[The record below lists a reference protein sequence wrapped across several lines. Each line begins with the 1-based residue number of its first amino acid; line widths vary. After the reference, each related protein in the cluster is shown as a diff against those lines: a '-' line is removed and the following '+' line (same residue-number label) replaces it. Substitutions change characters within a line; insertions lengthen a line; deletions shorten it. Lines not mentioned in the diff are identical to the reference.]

1 MLHTSWKEEE
11 NGASF
16 NEGKR
21 GNIPN
26 NQRRRPCLMMVINIE
41 AVNLVNMT
49 ANIRRR
55 WGDLSGL
62 DLKEEKE
69 QGQQ

>member
-1 MLHTSWKEEE
+1 MLHTPWKEEE

-26 NQRRRPCLMMVINIE
+26 NQRRRASLMKVINIE

-49 ANIRRR
+49 ANIRR
-55 WGDLSGL
+55 
-62 DLKEEKE
+62 
-69 QGQQ
+69 

>member
-26 NQRRRPCLMMVINIE
+26 NQRRRPSLMTVINIE

-55 WGDLSGL
+55 WGDLAGL

>member
-26 NQRRRPCLMMVINIE
+26 NQRRRPSLMKVINIE

-62 DLKEEKE
+62 DLKEEKK

>member
-1 MLHTSWKEEE
+1 MHTSWKEEE
-11 NGASF
+11 NGTSF

-26 NQRRRPCLMMVINIE
+26 NQRRRPSLMKVINIE

-55 WGDLSGL
+55 WGDLAGL

>member
-11 NGASF
+11 NGTSF

-26 NQRRRPCLMMVINIE
+26 NQRRPSLMKVINIE

-55 WGDLSGL
+55 WGDLAGL

>member
-1 MLHTSWKEEE
+1 MLHTPWKEEE

-26 NQRRRPCLMMVINIE
+26 NQRRRASLMKVINIE

-49 ANIRRR
+49 ANIRRE
-55 WGDLSGL
+55 GDLSGL
-62 DLKEEKE
+62 DLKEQKK

>member
-1 MLHTSWKEEE
+1 MK
-11 NGASF
+11 
-16 NEGKR
+16 
-21 GNIPN
+21 
-26 NQRRRPCLMMVINIE
+26 VINIE

-55 WGDLSGL
+55 WGDLAGL

-69 QGQQ
+69 QGQQLYNGQR